1 MSYAVGPMM
10 GKTVNLLI
18 DSTFIC
24 TQSHPDAYEYLLND
38 ECFEAASDWIS
49 VLGRKICTTIDKRV
63 FWAGFDNVED
73 ANNLK
78 AIKQQF
84 SEVVNNLEV
93 IVRWM
98 ELASSNS
105 EDGKH
110 LSTGQLVLEADMLA
124 KISSSPSQEKRLRA
138 IAHSKYI
145 GVSTEDSTRMLKAII
160 AKFTQ
165 SGYFIPEGGAGL
177 KHRATGKWAWLYSV
191 MEYVANNEGL
201 EDLEEDLGKGAQES
215 LFNE

>member
-1 MSYAVGPMM
+1 MTYATGPMM
-10 GKTVNLLI
+10 GKAVTLLV

-24 TQSHPDAYEYLLND
+24 IQSYPDVYEYLLNN
-38 ECFEAASDWIS
+38 ECFEEASDWIS
-49 VLGRKICTTIDKRV
+49 VLGRKICTTTDKRV

-73 ANNLK
+73 SINLK

-110 LSTGQLVLEADMLA
+110 LSPGQLVSEVDMLA

-160 AKFTQ
+160 AKLTQ
-165 SGYFIPEGGAGL
+165 SGYFISEGGAGL

-191 MEYVANNEGL
+191 MEYVASNEGL
-201 EDLEEDLGKGAQES
+201 EDLGETQDKGAQES
-215 LFNE
+215 LFSE